1 MSGDPDGVDRGR
13 SFDFGRKRFVS
24 AGLVVAA
31 LAIGGTAAAVVGRG
45 GLETFRTA
53 PPPDAQYLLF
63 GLAFAVVDLSLG
75 GLRLWVLAHRIAPS
89 VTWLDCIRVNL
100 GNMCMAGLTPGQTGG
115 GAAQLYLFRR
125 AGLGW
130 RGGVAVGT
138 INFLV
143 SIAVLVVWGIVA
155 LTLLRTTLP
164 HWLRTSTLT
173 TVIILL
179 VMILLGLLLIGKGQF
194 LGRLDKADPK
204 AGRIRRW
211 ISNSR
216 AFVHESL
223 EVAREL
229 LREHPLHSIAVLPLT
244 LAVYASKF
252 AYTWAV
258 FRAFQPVGH
267 FDDMIGALIVLILS
281 LYFAPTPGASGIA
294 EGATTAFLSGALP
307 TASAVGFVLY
317 WRALTLYVPIVLGGL
332 VLLAQLRR
340 DAQDVR
346 AMAEAK
352 STT

>member
-1 MSGDPDGVDRGR
+1 MSDEAIDRGR
-13 SFDFGRKRFVS
+13 TFDFGRKRFIS
-24 AGLVVAA
+24 AGLLVAA

-53 PPPDAQYLLF
+53 PPPDPRYLVF
-63 GLAFAVVDLSLG
+63 GLVFAVLDLGLG

-89 VTWLDCIRVNL
+89 VKWIDCIRVNL

-125 AGLGW
+125 AGLPW
-130 RGGVAVGT
+130 KGGVAVGT

-143 SIAVLVVWGIVA
+143 SIAVLVVWGIIA
-155 LTLLRTTLP
+155 LTLFRTALP
-164 HWLRTSTLT
+164 PWLRASTIT
-173 TVIILL
+173 TVIVLL
-179 VMILLGLLLIGKGQF
+179 VLILLGLLLIGKGHW
-194 LGRLDKADPK
+194 LGRLDEPDSKE
-204 AGRIRRW
+204 GRIRRW
-211 ISNSR
+211 IRHSR

-229 LREHPLHSIAVLPLT
+229 LREHPRHSLAVIPLT

-252 AYTWAV
+252 VYTWAV

-267 FDDMIGALIVLILS
+267 FHDMIGALIVLILS

-294 EGATTAFLSGALP
+294 EGATTAFLSGSLP

-317 WRALTLYVPIVLGGL
+317 WRALTLYVPIVLGGM
-332 VLLAQLRR
+332 VLLAQLRH
-340 DAQDVR
+340 DAR
-346 AMAEAK
+346 SLKASAATPAEGG
-352 STT
+352 